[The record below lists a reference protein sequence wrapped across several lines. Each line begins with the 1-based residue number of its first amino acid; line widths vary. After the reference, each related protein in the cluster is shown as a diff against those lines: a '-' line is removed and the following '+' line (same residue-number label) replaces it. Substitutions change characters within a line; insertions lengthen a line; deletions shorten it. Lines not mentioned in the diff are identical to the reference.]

1 MLHHEWEKKAEAL
14 VNSKDLAS
22 TLNDFDDEFRDHNIF
37 GHRGYV
43 FVGQD
48 TRESSERLSASLR
61 NGITLIG
68 CNSINFGLV
77 TTPQLHFLTEKGNN
91 LGEERYSEIKADDYS
106 EFFAKQYK
114 EFLEVIKD

>member
-77 TTPQLHFLTEKGNN
+77 TTP
-91 LGEERYSEIKADDYS
+91 
-106 EFFAKQYK
+106 
-114 EFLEVIKD
+114 